1 MRDRYRDPVAPTPAC
16 TVYHGA
22 TTPEAFRDDP
32 TRWRPADELFAMDV
46 EDVPAGALIVDRTM
60 EPRTAELRRLPRHI
74 VLIAADDA
82 SERLLERLPHVSVA
96 SLRRAGDRRRVLR
109 GACLFACTQLLSTL
123 RRRQLAR
130 ANREL
135 RELNRIGMSLMVE
148 RDLVTLL
155 RRILQIGKRLTESD
169 GGALF
174 LARDTVEPQLIP
186 SDWQID
192 TLPDLTTPFAVVPVD
207 DTSIVGHAARIRRPV
222 VIDDAYD
229 LPPNVSF
236 VLNRSFDE
244 RYGYR
249 RRSMLF
255 VPMVDHRD
263 KLVGVLAFVNRK
275 RDPSATI
282 RTVEDADRW
291 VLPYTKREVG
301 LAQSLAGQAA
311 ISIENAKLYAQ
322 IERTLESVVEA
333 AVSAIDQRDPTTA
346 GHSLRVAELAVG
358 LAEAVERD
366 GREPYRDVRF
376 SPRELREL
384 RYAALLHDVG
394 KVVVREDVLMKAKK
408 LPPVLWERVNARFDY
423 IARTIEL
430 EHCRRGYG
438 ATSVAA
444 ALAELARIRAI
455 VREANEPTVERVH
468 PPEALRAIA
477 ARTYEGPAG
486 QMLPYLTPEELHFLE
501 LPQGTLDAHERALVE
516 AHAAATHRFLAGIP
530 WTDDLQQ
537 IPAYAYGHHEKLDG
551 TGYPQRL
558 QGDEIPLQTRIITLA
573 DMFDA
578 LTESDRPYKR
588 AVTPEAA
595 LGILQEEAD
604 AGRLDRAL
612 VDILRERRV
621 YERVLG
627 TDWHQ
632 L

>member
-1 MRDRYRDPVAPTPAC
+1 MGERHGDLIVPTPAC
-16 TVYHGA
+16 LVFHGTA
-22 TTPEAFRDDP
+22 EPTAFLDDP
-32 TRWRPADELFAMDV
+32 ARWRAADELFALGHD
-46 EDVPAGALIVDRTM
+46 DVPAGVLIVDESMTQR
-60 EPRTAELRRLPRHI
+60 ASELRRLPRHI
-74 VLIAADDA
+74 VLVAADEP
-82 SERLLERLPHVSVA
+82 SERLLANRPHVSVA
-96 SLRRAGDRRRVLR
+96 RFRRAEDRGRVLR
-109 GACLFACTQLLSTL
+109 GACLFACARLLSVR

-169 GGALF
+169 GGVLF
-174 LARDTVEPQLIP
+174 LARDTVTPQLIP
-186 SDWQID
+186 SDWEID
-192 TLPDLTTPFAVVPVD
+192 TLPELSAPFAVVPVG

-222 VIDDAYD
+222 VIEDGYD
-229 LPPNVSF
+229 LPPDATF
-236 VLNRSFDE
+236 VLDRSFDE

-249 RRSMLF
+249 RRSMLI

-263 KLVGVLAFVNRK
+263 RLVGVLAFVNRK
-275 RDPSATI
+275 RDPSAAI

-291 VLPYTKREVG
+291 VLPYTSRELQ

-322 IERTLESVVEA
+322 IERTLESVVKA
-333 AVSAIDQRDPTTA
+333 AVSAVDQRDPTTA

-366 GREPYRDVRF
+366 GREPYRGVRF
-376 SPRELREL
+376 SRRELREL
-384 RYAALLHDVG
+384 RYAALLHDIG

-408 LPPVLWERVNARFDY
+408 LPPVLWERVNARFDL

-438 ATSVAA
+438 ATSIAA
-444 ALAELARIRAI
+444 ALEELARIRAI

-468 PPEALRAIA
+468 PPDVLRAIA
-477 ARTYEGPAG
+477 TRTYEGPEG
-486 QMLPYLTPEELHFLE
+486 QTLPYLTPQELHFLE
-501 LPQGTLDAHERALVE
+501 LPQGTLDASERALVE
-516 AHAAATHRFLAGIP
+516 AHAAATHRFLTGIP
-530 WTDDLQQ
+530 WTDDLQRM
-537 IPAYAYGHHEKLDG
+537 PDYAYGHHEKLDG

-558 QGDEIPLQTRIITLA
+558 RGDEIPLQTRIITLA

-578 LTESDRPYKR
+578 LTEGDRPYKP
-588 AVTPEAA
+588 AVPLDEALA
-595 LGILQEEAD
+595 ILQGEAD
-604 AGRLDRAL
+604 AGRLDRTL

-621 YERVLG
+621 YERILDM
-627 TDWHQ
+627 DWHQ